1 VLAIEHAKRR
11 ERAYLR
17 LVEPHRA
24 ELRAHCRR
32 MLGSADAADDA
43 VQEAMV
49 RAWRALPGFEGRSSL
64 RSWLYRIATNVS
76 LDVMKSRGRLATP
89 VDPQLG
95 DEPPDA
101 HNPAEAEQEW
111 REALQLTLA
120 TATHVLPATQ
130 LGVLILRAVAGFSAA
145 ETAETLGMTVP
156 AVNSALQR
164 ARVTLRAERERSDGV
179 RRQAA

>member
-1 VLAIEHAKRR
+1 VRVIALEHARRR

-32 MLGSADAADDA
+32 MLGSQDAAEDA

-49 RAWRALPGFEGRSSL
+49 RAWRALPRFAGRGSI

-76 LDVMKSRGRLATP
+76 LDAMRSRGRWATP
-89 VDPQLG
+89 VDPRLG
-95 DEPPDA
+95 DELVDPPTD
-101 HNPAEAEQEW
+101 EREW

-120 TATHVLPATQ
+120 AATDALPPTQ
-130 LGVLILRAVAGFSAA
+130 LAVLILRAVSGFSAA
-145 ETAETLGMTVP
+145 ETARILGMTVP

-164 ARVTLRAERERSDGV
+164 ARANLRAARDSSSGDEI
-179 RRQAA
+179 AA

>member
-1 VLAIEHAKRR
+1 VRVIALEHAKRR

-32 MLGSADAADDA
+32 MLGSQDAAEDA

-49 RAWRALPGFEGRSSL
+49 RAWRALPRFAGRGSI

-76 LDVMKSRGRLATP
+76 LDAMRSRGRWATP
-89 VDPQLG
+89 VDPRLG
-95 DEPPDA
+95 DEPLDSPTED
-101 HNPAEAEQEW
+101 EREW

-120 TATHVLPATQ
+120 TATDALPPAQLAVLS
-130 LGVLILRAVAGFSAA
+130 LRAVSGFSAA
-145 ETAETLGMTVP
+145 ETGRILGMTVP

-164 ARVTLRAERERSDGV
+164 ARANLRAARDSSGADEI
-179 RRQAA
+179 AA